1 MAEKEILYPL
11 VPLRDVVIFPKMIIP
26 LFVGREKSIKAIKT
40 LKSKNSP
47 LILVSQKNS
56 SVANPKQ
63 KDIYKI
69 GVMAKIIQT
78 ITLPDETIKVLVE
91 ATHKVQIKN
100 VIEEDG
106 YLKATHDIIKDVA
119 VIDIDTNALIKSIT
133 KQFEEYCEYNA
144 KINQEVLT
152 IINDIKDPNNFADV
166 VASNLNISIDKK
178 QQLLEITNAKD
189 RLNQLSFF
197 IEYEIN
203 LIKTEQRIRDGVK
216 KKMEFTQREYFLNEQ
231 LKAIHK
237 ELGSKDSE
245 GGKNELTIL
254 EEKIKKTKLSKDA
267 REKATAELRKL
278 KMTNA
283 MSSEATII
291 RNYLEYLLDLP
302 WGKYSKLKHDLTKSE
317 KILDKDHYG
326 LEKIKERILEFLAV
340 QNRTKSVKGPIL
352 CFVGPPGVGK
362 TSLAKSISEATG
374 RELVRFALGGIRDEA
389 EIRGHRK
396 TYIGAMP
403 GRIISLLKKAK
414 TSNPI
419 MLLDEVDKIG
429 MDYRG
434 DPSSALLEVL
444 DPEQNDKF
452 TDHYLETEYDLSKIL
467 FVATA
472 NSTKI
477 PQALLDRMEIIRI
490 SGYTEDEKTNI
501 ALNHLLPKQ
510 MKEHKLSKKEFSVS
524 KETITDVVRHYTR
537 EAGVRNLNREIARL
551 SRKAVREIEQNDKK
565 SVSVTPD
572 NIENFL
578 GVRKFDFGKKEPE
591 NIVGTTTGL
600 AYTDFGG
607 ELLSIEAVVL
617 PGKGNIKATGK
628 LGDVMKESA
637 DAAFSYFKSTSL
649 NYGVIPPKYSKNDI
663 HLHVPEGATPKD
675 GPSAGIAI
683 LTSIVSAMTNIP
695 VDKNIAMTGEITL
708 RGRVLPIGGLKEK
721 LLAAGRGGVKTV
733 LIPHENKK
741 DLVEIPKN
749 IIQNLEIITVKTAED
764 VLKRALTST
773 LLPVKWSEN
782 DENVHITPENARN
795 DLLTH

>member
-1 MAEKEILYPL
+1 MAKKDILYPL
-11 VPLRDVVIFPKMIIP
+11 VPLRDVVVFPKMIMP
-26 LFVGREKSIKAIKT
+26 LFVGREKSIKAIKG
-40 LKSKNSP
+40 LKNKNST
-47 LILVSQKNS
+47 LILVSQKDS
-56 SVANPKQ
+56 SITDPKQ

-69 GVMAKIIQT
+69 GVIAKIIQT
-78 ITLPDETIKVLVE
+78 LSLPDGTLKVLVE
-91 ATHKVQIKN
+91 ALHKVEIIN
-100 VIEEDG
+100 VVSKGG
-106 YLKATHDIIKDVA
+106 YLQATPDFIKDVTI
-119 VIDIDTNALIKSIT
+119 IDIDTTALVKSIT
-133 KQFEEYCEYNA
+133 KQFQEYSEYNA

-152 IINDIKDPNNFADV
+152 ILNDIKDANNFADV
-166 VASNLNISIDKK
+166 VASNLNISVDKK
-178 QQLLEITNAKD
+178 QTLLEVTNTKEK
-189 RLNQLSFF
+189 LKQLSFC

-216 KKMEFTQREYFLNEQ
+216 KQMESTQREYFLNEQ

-237 ELGSKDSE
+237 ELGAKDNDGGESE
-245 GGKNELTIL
+245 TFIL

-267 REKATAELRKL
+267 REKATTELKKL

-302 WGKYSKLKHDLTKSE
+302 WGKYSKLKHDISKAE
-317 KILDKDHYG
+317 KILNRDHYG
-326 LEKIKERILEFLAV
+326 LDKVKERVLEFLAV

-429 MDYRG
+429 TDYRG

-452 TDHYLETEYDLSKIL
+452 TDHYIETEFDLSKVL

-477 PQALLDRMEIIRI
+477 PQALLDRMEVIRI
-490 SGYTEDEKTNI
+490 SGYTEDEKTSI
-501 ALNHLLPKQ
+501 ALNHLLSKQ
-510 MKEHKLSKKEFSVS
+510 REDHKLLNKEFSVS
-524 KETITDVVRHYTR
+524 KEAITDIVRHYTR
-537 EAGVRNLNREIARL
+537 EAGVRNLNRELACL
-551 SRKAVREIEQNDKK
+551 ARKAVKEIEQNDKK
-565 SVSVTPD
+565 SVSITPATL
-572 NIENFL
+572 EKFL
-578 GVRKFDFGKKEPE
+578 GVKKFDFGKTELE
-591 NIVGTTTGL
+591 NIIGTTTGL

-617 PGKGNIKATGK
+617 PGKGEIKSTGK
-628 LGDVMKESA
+628 LGEVMKESA
-637 DAAFSYFKSTSL
+637 QAAFSYFKATSL
-649 NYGVIPPKYSKNDI
+649 NYGITPPKYSKKDI

-683 LTSIVSAMTNIP
+683 LTSIVSAITNIP

-733 LIPHENKK
+733 LIPQENEK
-741 DLVEIPKN
+741 DLLEIPKN
-749 IIQNLEIITVKTAED
+749 ITKNLEIIPVKTAEE

-773 LLPVKWSEN
+773 LLPVEWSEN
-782 DENVHITPENARN
+782 DENPHITPENATN